1 MAASGA
7 VPSVCRCFC
16 GNAWQD
22 EEDRGFN
29 TVSVGIGSI
38 SSLDVPGEMP
48 EVMGMLSYSTE
59 MDQPLR
65 GKPIREGE
73 LWQLSTEEAIQRVRL
88 SLYVNGL
95 FISGDTKQV
104 SVLFSPFTVVRN
116 CKFQANTC
124 DIQEFSLFKI
134 FKVQLYTLSRCYYF
148 GVRGEASIG
157 EEERASWVCDI
168 STTVRLVTQSLFPP
182 FRILCDPLPF
192 REQTHRRLLAGYLLH
207 SDGPYM
213 VSVLYCELQ
222 AHQGDQALLVLY
234 ENESCEVALNSVVL
248 NVDAIVAE
256 KVGINCSCFTVEKHD
271 FSSRTLSERKLWLRA
286 ISNIKVKLANAA
298 PSPSAC
304 ELRYFR
310 EAIKEHLD
318 EIRATL
324 QCKVRTDA
332 LLPPSPNNTFQSE
345 LTPFAAGLWA
355 QVESDRS
362 KSTAAT
368 ALVSVKEPDSHSPDN
383 DANGDVP
390 PEMNEGL

>member
-1 MAASGA
+1 MASTGS
-7 VPSVCRCFC
+7 SVCRCFC
-16 GNAWQD
+16 GNAWQE

-29 TVSVGIGSI
+29 NVTVGIGSI
-38 SSLDVPGEMP
+38 SSLDVPEEMP

-95 FISGDTKQV
+95 SISGDIKRI

-124 DIQEFSLFKI
+124 DLQEFSFFKI

-148 GVRGEASIG
+148 GVRGEASAG

-182 FRILCDPLPF
+182 FRILCDPLVS
-192 REQTHRRLLAGYLLH
+192 RAQTHRRLLAGYLLH
-207 SDGPYM
+207 SDGPYL
-213 VSVLYCELQ
+213 VSVVYCELE
-222 AHQGDQALLVLY
+222 AHEGDQALLVLY
-234 ENESCEVALNSVVL
+234 ENESCEVALNTLVL

-256 KVGINCSCFTVEKHD
+256 KVGINCSCFTVDKHD

-298 PSPSAC
+298 PSPSVA
-304 ELRYFR
+304 ELRHFR
-310 EAIKEHLD
+310 EAIKEHLI

-332 LLPPSPNNTFQSE
+332 LLPPSPHNTFQSE

-355 QVESDRS
+355 QVESDRQKANS
-362 KSTAAT
+362 DTRASLKEHKEASSPKADEVTA
-368 ALVSVKEPDSHSPDN
+368 E
-383 DANGDVP
+383 VP
-390 PEMNEGL
+390 SELQEGL

>member
-1 MAASGA
+1 MATTGS
-7 VPSVCRCFC
+7 SVCRCFC
-16 GNAWQD
+16 GNAWQE

-29 TVSVGIGSI
+29 NVTVGIGSI
-38 SSLDVPGEMP
+38 SSLDVPGEEMP

-95 FISGDTKQV
+95 SISGDIKRI

-124 DIQEFSLFKI
+124 DLQEFSFFKI

-148 GVRGEASIG
+148 GVRGEASAG

-182 FRILCDPLPF
+182 FRILCDPLVS
-192 REQTHRRLLAGYLLH
+192 RAQTHRRLLAGYLLH
-207 SDGPYM
+207 SDGPYL
-213 VSVLYCELQ
+213 VSVVYCELE
-222 AHQGDQALLVLY
+222 AHEGDQALLVLY
-234 ENESCEVALNSVVL
+234 ENESCEVALNTLVL

-256 KVGINCSCFTVEKHD
+256 KVGINCSCFTVDKHD

-298 PSPSAC
+298 PSPSVA
-304 ELRYFR
+304 ELRHFR
-310 EAIKEHLD
+310 EAIKEHLI

-332 LLPPSPNNTFQSE
+332 LLPPSPHNTFQSE

-355 QVESDRS
+355 QVESDRQKANS
-362 KSTAAT
+362 DTRASLKEHKEASSPKADEVTA
-368 ALVSVKEPDSHSPDN
+368 E
-383 DANGDVP
+383 VP
-390 PEMNEGL
+390 SELQEGL

>member
-1 MAASGA
+1 MATTGS
-7 VPSVCRCFC
+7 SVCRCFC
-16 GNAWQD
+16 GNAWQE

-29 TVSVGIGSI
+29 NVTVGIGSI
-38 SSLDVPGEMP
+38 SSLDVPEEMP

-95 FISGDTKQV
+95 SISGDIKRI

-124 DIQEFSLFKI
+124 DLQEFRFFKI

-148 GVRGEASIG
+148 GVRGEASAG

-182 FRILCDPLPF
+182 FRILCDPLVS
-192 REQTHRRLLAGYLLH
+192 RAQTHRRLLAGYLLH
-207 SDGPYM
+207 SDGPYL
-213 VSVLYCELQ
+213 VSVVYCELE
-222 AHQGDQALLVLY
+222 AHEGDQALLVLY
-234 ENESCEVALNSVVL
+234 ENESCEVALNTLVL

-256 KVGINCSCFTVEKHD
+256 KVGINCSCFTVDKHD

-298 PSPSAC
+298 PSPSVA
-304 ELRYFR
+304 ELRHFR
-310 EAIKEHLD
+310 EAIKEHLI

-332 LLPPSPNNTFQSE
+332 LLPPSPHNTFQSE

-355 QVESDRS
+355 QVESDRQKANIDTRAS
-362 KSTAAT
+362 LKEHQEASSPKADEVTA
-368 ALVSVKEPDSHSPDN
+368 E
-383 DANGDVP
+383 VP
-390 PEMNEGL
+390 SELQEGL

>member
-1 MAASGA
+1 MATTGS
-7 VPSVCRCFC
+7 SVCRCFC
-16 GNAWQD
+16 GNAWQE

-29 TVSVGIGSI
+29 NVTVGIGSI
-38 SSLDVPGEMP
+38 SSLDVPDEMP

-95 FISGDTKQV
+95 SISGDIKRI

-124 DIQEFSLFKI
+124 DLQEFSFFKI

-148 GVRGEASIG
+148 GVRGEASAG

-182 FRILCDPLPF
+182 FRILCDPLVS

-207 SDGPYM
+207 SDGPYL
-213 VSVLYCELQ
+213 VSVVYCELE
-222 AHQGDQALLVLY
+222 AHEGDQALLVLY
-234 ENESCEVALNSVVL
+234 ENESCEVALNTLVL

-256 KVGINCSCFTVEKHD
+256 KVGINCSCFTVDKHD

-298 PSPSAC
+298 PSPSVA
-304 ELRYFR
+304 ELRHFR
-310 EAIKEHLD
+310 EAIKEHLI

-332 LLPPSPNNTFQSE
+332 LLPPSPHNTFQSE

-355 QVESDRS
+355 QVESDRQKANS
-362 KSTAAT
+362 DTRAS
-368 ALVSVKEPDSHSPDN
+368 LKEASSPEEVT
-383 DANGDVP
+383 GEVP
-390 PEMNEGL
+390 SELQEGL

>member
-1 MAASGA
+1 MRLAA
-7 VPSVCRCFC
+7 
-16 GNAWQD
+16 
-22 EEDRGFN
+22 
-29 TVSVGIGSI
+29 
-38 SSLDVPGEMP
+38 
-48 EVMGMLSYSTE
+48 
-59 MDQPLR
+59 
-65 GKPIREGE
+65 
-73 LWQLSTEEAIQRVRL
+73 
-88 SLYVNGL
+88 
-95 FISGDTKQV
+95 
-104 SVLFSPFTVVRN
+104 
-116 CKFQANTC
+116 
-124 DIQEFSLFKI
+124 
-134 FKVQLYTLSRCYYF
+134 
-148 GVRGEASIG
+148 
-157 EEERASWVCDI
+157 
-168 STTVRLVTQSLFPP
+168 QSLFPP
-182 FRILCDPLPF
+182 FWILCHPLPF
-192 REQTHRRLLAGYLLH
+192 REQTHRLLAGYLPH
-207 SDGPYM
+207 SAGPY
-213 VSVLYCELQ
+213 VVAVLYW
-222 AHQGDQALLVLY
+222 GDQALLVLY

-368 ALVSVKEPDSHSPDN
+368 ALVSVKEPDSHNAKDEK
-383 DANGDVP
+383 V
-390 PEMNEGL
+390 

>member
-1 MAASGA
+1 MATTGS
-7 VPSVCRCFC
+7 SVCRCFC
-16 GNAWQD
+16 GNAWQE

-29 TVSVGIGSI
+29 NVTVGIGSI
-38 SSLDVPGEMP
+38 SSLDVPEEMP

-95 FISGDTKQV
+95 SISGDIKRI

-124 DIQEFSLFKI
+124 DLQEFSFFKI

-148 GVRGEASIG
+148 GVRGEASAG

-182 FRILCDPLPF
+182 FRILCDPLVS
-192 REQTHRRLLAGYLLH
+192 RAQTHRRLLAGYLLH
-207 SDGPYM
+207 SDGPYL
-213 VSVLYCELQ
+213 VSVVYCELE
-222 AHQGDQALLVLY
+222 AHEGDQALLVLY
-234 ENESCEVALNSVVL
+234 ENESCEVALNTLVL

-256 KVGINCSCFTVEKHD
+256 KVGINCSCFTVDKHD

-298 PSPSAC
+298 PSPSVA
-304 ELRYFR
+304 ELRHFR
-310 EAIKEHLD
+310 EAIKEHLI

-332 LLPPSPNNTFQSE
+332 LLPPSPHNTFQSE

-355 QVESDRS
+355 QVESDRQKANIDTRAS
-362 KSTAAT
+362 LKEHQEASSPKADEVTA
-368 ALVSVKEPDSHSPDN
+368 E
-383 DANGDVP
+383 VP
-390 PEMNEGL
+390 SELQEGL